1 MNDTDLDRL
10 LSEADPSQGEAPRS
24 LDQLVTTTHA
34 RSTPRRVRAR
44 ATRRRLIAGG
54 ALLLAGGL
62 TASITADGYLLSAP
76 PFVGLSAHE
85 LRATEWIPFTP
96 AAGEP
101 DEGEAC
107 RLYPEFRNLT
117 TDQLRAIDT
126 TIREHDW
133 RDLGELAEQRAAAA
147 STEAEAASATSL
159 IVYEALA
166 GTVPGMTF
174 RGGGDGPEFIG
185 YSMTCRSDLG

>member
-1 MNDTDLDRL
+1 MNDADLDRL
-10 LSEADPSQGEAPRS
+10 LSEADPSHREAPRS
-24 LDQLVTTTHA
+24 LDPLVTTTHD
-34 RSTPRRVRAR
+34 RSTPRRITAR
-44 ATRRRLIAGG
+44 VTRRLLVAGG

-62 TASITADGYLLSAP
+62 TASITADDYLLSVP
-76 PFVGLSAHE
+76 PFVGLLAHE
-85 LRATEWIPFTP
+85 QRATEWIPFTP

-117 TDQLRAIDT
+117 ADQLRAIDI

-133 RDLGELAEQRAAAA
+133 TDISELAEQRAAT
-147 STEAEAASATSL
+147 SPTEAEAASAASL
-159 IVYEALA
+159 VVYDALA
-166 GTVPGMTF
+166 DTVPGMTF